1 MKAINILWCIDDEDI
16 NNVSLPY
23 EITIPDGMTD
33 EDEISDYISDIT
45 GFCHEGFVLDHKED

>member
-23 EITIPDGMTD
+23 EITIPDRITD